1 MHPPPDAPLRGRG
14 RHSVLLSVTFWV
26 QATCA
31 RQKILSRPQLLGAAE
46 RLRETPIKIAYIL
59 LGIALT
65 QHIDEPF
72 IGLVW
77 LVGELDL
84 VLLIKLC
91 NPLANCRLALN
102 AQTLR

>member
-1 MHPPPDAPLRGRG
+1 MHPYEVGAAIPSYYRSRFGCRPHAP
-14 RHSVLLSVTFWV
+14 
-26 QATCA
+26 A
-31 RQKILSRPQLLGAAE
+31 RKTLSRPQLLRAAE

-65 QHIDEPF
+65 QYIDEPF
-72 IGLVW
+72 IGLAW